1 MKFIANILTE
11 KSFSDGELYN
21 VVNKK
26 EDLIKGIPTMVIGWS
41 FTHELYP
48 EANIID
54 WKIDDSTYWTF
65 GKREKRSV
73 YETRLEKFREI
84 AFLSFTKSVKYEN
97 LNMMTASNEEKN
109 RVMEDVFSE
118 EGVKFYYANGMSYI
132 YLPKENIVYGISL
145 REIDYIGKNAK
156 EFLSSIYKS
165 ENIEGVSAD
174 SLTAEVKFAFRNCHY
189 IIPYLM
195 S

>member
-11 KSFSDGELYN
+11 KSFSDRELYN

-26 EDLIKGIPTMVIGWS
+26 EDLIEGIPTMVIGWT
-41 FTHELYP
+41 FTHKLYP

-54 WKIDDSTYWTF
+54 WKIDESTYWTF

-73 YETRLEKFREI
+73 FETRIEKFKEMAI
-84 AFLSFTKSVKYEN
+84 ILFIKSVKYEN
-97 LNMMTASNEEKN
+97 LNMMTASNEKKIS
-109 RVMEDVFSE
+109 VMKSVFSE
-118 EGVKFYYANGMSYI
+118 DGVKFYYTNGMSYI
-132 YLPKENIVYGISL
+132 YVPEENIVYGISL

-174 SLTAEVKFAFRNCHY
+174 SLTAEAKFAFRNCHY